1 MKKYRIATLLFVLM
15 FAAPAFA
22 KDKLDWQAIEKLP
35 PGTHIFVLI
44 NGGTEC
50 SLNRVTGDKLFCTM
64 EYPGSYYKG
73 PHEHADLVFN
83 RADIHSMCDGESDKC
98 TERDHYLCVGEMNL
112 CHAWDASAGVPSLI
126 AAAGAG
132 GGWRPGY
139 QPNSFAGVKLGLGG
153 LTMDLQYDRLNAQNG
168 FSVEGSG
175 LVQAL
180 RVPRWHKKDDRL
192 FFRLYA
198 EPGLGYRAGGGPFGQ
213 YASAKAPMLIG
224 DKWVKDGS
232 PSPYIEFQRRFPF
245 NSPLDGDNR
254 ITVGVMVAFCE
265 SCGLD

>member
-1 MKKYRIATLLFVLM
+1 MKKHRIATLLVVLM

-22 KDKLDWQAIEKLP
+22 KNKLDWQAIEKLP
-35 PGTHIFVLI
+35 PGTLVFIQI
-44 NGGTEC
+44 YGGNEC
-50 SLNRVTGDKLFCTM
+50 SLQKITGDKIFCTTD
-64 EYPGSYYKG
+64 YPGSPYKV

-83 RADIHSMCDGESDKC
+83 RADIHTMCDGESDKC
-98 TERDHYLCVGEMNL
+98 TERDHFLCVGEMNL
-112 CHAWDASAGVPSLI
+112 CHAWDSSAGVPSLI

-139 QPNSFAGVKLGLGG
+139 QPNSFAGVKLGLAG
-153 LTMDLQYDRLNAQNG
+153 LTLDLQYDRLNAQNG

-175 LVQAL
+175 MVPVL
-180 RVPRWHKKDDRL
+180 RVPPWHKKNDRL

-198 EPGLGYRAGGGPFGQ
+198 EPGFGYRAGDGPFGQ
-213 YASAKAPMLIG
+213 YASAKVLMLIG
-224 DKWVKDGS
+224 DKWMNDHA
-232 PSPYIEFQRRFPF
+232 SPYIEFQRRFPF

-254 ITVGVMVAFCE
+254 LTFGLMFAVCE